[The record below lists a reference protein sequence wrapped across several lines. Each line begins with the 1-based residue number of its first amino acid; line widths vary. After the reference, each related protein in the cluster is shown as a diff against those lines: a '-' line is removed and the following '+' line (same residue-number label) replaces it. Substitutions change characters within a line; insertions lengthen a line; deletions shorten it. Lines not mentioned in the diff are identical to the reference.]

1 MEHHPRPQLDP
12 LANIGGVLNQP
23 GPGPVGP
30 PGGTGPSI
38 PQSVGPR
45 GCRECQ
51 RSSEPAARPGQSV
64 AGLPVQGFPPD
75 VPAAAAHGQ
84 LQSYNGQ

>member
-38 PQSVGPR
+38 PQSV
-45 GCRECQ
+45 
-51 RSSEPAARPGQSV
+51 APGGAGNVSV
-64 AGLPVQGFPPD
+64 AQSLASLSLGPPSKAFPPMSQQQQ
-75 VPAAAAHGQ
+75 PTANFNPIMGSECAP
-84 LQSYNGQ
+84 